1 MKTQKGFSLIEVLV
15 VVLIISI
22 ITAICMPGYV
32 RFVQKSHLAK
42 TMLQVLNILE
52 QGVAVYYVMHKKMPG
67 EAELSIIADKK
78 GYQNMQVSL
87 KAGEIAITIR
97 APGLTDKLHFFD
109 GQEIMATPDIRDAQI
124 TGFRVSG
131 ELAKVLGLK

>member
-1 MKTQKGFSLIEVLV
+1 MKAQKGFSLIEVLI

-42 TMLQVLNILE
+42 IMLPALRVLE
-52 QGVAVYYVMHKKMPG
+52 QNVAVYHVLHKKMPG
-67 EAELSIIADKK
+67 EPELSIIADKG

-87 KAGEIAITIR
+87 ESGEIKIMVM

-109 GQEIMATPDIRDAQI
+109 GQEITATPDLRDDQI
-124 TGFRVSG
+124 TGFKVGG
-131 ELAKVLGLK
+131 ELAKVLGLN